1 VSEPARV
8 TDPEAAVEVEP
19 ERESARS
26 LAGLVRYF
34 GKLGTWGFGG
44 PIALAG
50 YMHRDLV
57 EERRWFS
64 EDEYQQGLAVAQT
77 MPGPLAAQLAMWLGY
92 LERGWFGALAVV
104 LPFVVPPFL
113 IVTAIAIVYSQ
124 HQGSSLVQDIFFG
137 VGPAVLAIIA
147 IAAYKLARSTAKRDP
162 VLWAI
167 AAVQAIA
174 TVLTG
179 SEIVWPFL
187 AAAAFGAIYY
197 GGGLPGLS
205 RSAASFS
212 PTPLFAAVKGFAW
225 IGSGASFGSL
235 SLFFLQAS
243 AFTFGSGLAIV
254 PFLHAGLVNDRHWL
268 TEGQF
273 VDAVAM
279 GLITPGPVVI
289 MATFAGYLVH
299 GVLGAT
305 IATLAVF
312 LPVYLFVVIPGPL
325 FRRYEKHP
333 RLRGFI
339 KGATAAA
346 AGAIAGAAIVIGRQ
360 TVSGWL
366 AVVIGLIALGLL
378 LQRWIKVPEP
388 AIVAVAALAG
398 ILLHN

>member
-1 VSEPARV
+1 
-8 TDPEAAVEVEP
+8 
-19 ERESARS
+19 
-26 LAGLVRYF
+26 
-34 GKLGTWGFGG
+34 
-44 PIALAG
+44 
-50 YMHRDLV
+50 MHRDLV

-64 EDEYQQGLAVAQT
+64 DDEYQQGLAVAQT

-92 LERGWFGALAVV
+92 LERGWFGALAVA
-104 LPFVVPPFL
+104 LPFVIPPFL

-124 HQGSSLVQDIFFG
+124 HQGSSLVQDVFFG

-162 VLWAI
+162 ILWVI
-167 AAVQAIA
+167 AGVQAVA

-187 AAAAFGAIYY
+187 AAAAFGALYY
-197 GGGLPGLS
+197 GGGLPRLS
-205 RSAASFS
+205 RSATSFS
-212 PTPLFAAVKGFAW
+212 PAPLFAAVKGFAW
-225 IGSGASFGSL
+225 IGSGASFGAL
-235 SLFFLQAS
+235 SLFFLEAS

-254 PFLHAGLVNDRHWL
+254 PFLHAGLVNERHWL

-305 IATLAVF
+305 IATIAVF

-333 RLRGFI
+333 RLRGFV

-366 AVVIGLIALGLL
+366 AVVIGLVALGLL
-378 LQRWIKVPEP
+378 LQRWVKMPEP

-398 ILLHN
+398 IALHD